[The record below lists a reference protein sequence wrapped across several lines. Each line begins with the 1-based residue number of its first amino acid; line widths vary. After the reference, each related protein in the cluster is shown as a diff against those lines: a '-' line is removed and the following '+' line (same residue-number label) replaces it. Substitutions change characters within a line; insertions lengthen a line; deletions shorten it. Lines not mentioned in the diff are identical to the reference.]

1 MQQRLVKYLTE
12 DRIFGAQILCSVY
25 FFMSAVSVSFAAL
38 DCGSCCLILFLFVCL
53 IGVPALTRL
62 DAFVRVCV
70 RRIRTNTAAACEG
83 LARTRLAGRVEL
95 PPQDPC

>member
-38 DCGSCCLILFLFVCL
+38 DV
-53 IGVPALTRL
+53 VA
-62 DAFVRVCV
+62 VV
-70 RRIRTNTAAACEG
+70 
-83 LARTRLAGRVEL
+83 
-95 PPQDPC
+95 